1 LTKPHNNLEAAG
13 RAATPNSNATLQIL
27 KGTRNDDP
35 IAIARLLEKF
45 SRKVDV
51 HARNC
56 FRRAQS
62 GIERIRAAV
71 ETEYV
76 RRLKLRSD
84 AEAVEYLRPVVVGES
99 QVEGLSVD
107 DVKVFLQLKLIELA
121 KRYRPGPRNF
131 SAYAEEYI
139 AQRAGTIAG
148 RWVARFRRTYR
159 AEIDAAVQQVLD
171 RAFLDA
177 VAGSRPGLRRFLEDY
192 EQRLMSSKKT
202 LKMAHALRAI
212 MENPDLGK
220 GSLSIR
226 ERTLANRIGMS
237 PQAFNRTKFRL
248 RERLFQAMPDP
259 LRRRYLHRLVRSTSL
274 SARKRR

>member
-1 LTKPHNNLEAAG
+1 LAKPRKNFTAAG
-13 RAATPNSNATLQIL
+13 RDAARNANATLLIL
-27 KGTRNDDP
+27 KGVRDDDP

-45 SRKVDV
+45 SRKVYV

-62 GIERIRAAV
+62 RTERVRAAV
-71 ETEYV
+71 EAEYV
-76 RRLKLRSD
+76 HRLKLRSD
-84 AEAVEYLRPVVVGES
+84 AEAVEYLRPVVAGES
-99 QVEGLSVD
+99 QVEGSSID

-139 AQRAGTIAG
+139 AQRAGTIAS
-148 RWVARFRRTYR
+148 RWVARFRKTYR

-171 RAFLDA
+171 RAFVDA

-202 LKMAHALRAI
+202 LKMAHALRAM

-220 GSLSIR
+220 GFLATR
-226 ERTLANRIGMS
+226 ERALAKKIGMS

-274 SARKRR
+274 SAHKR